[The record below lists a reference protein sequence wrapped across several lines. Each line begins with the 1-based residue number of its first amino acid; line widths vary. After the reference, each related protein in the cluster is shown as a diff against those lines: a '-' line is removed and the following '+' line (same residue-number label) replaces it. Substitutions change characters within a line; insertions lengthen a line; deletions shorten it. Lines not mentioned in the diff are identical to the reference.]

1 MESLEPVLVLTSQ
14 KQNHL
19 SVNLLSMKKGF
30 LIIVIISSSFFS
42 TFAQENPWLPKG
54 ETPWGEYEKTEK
66 VEKIEKPTTA
76 TETNNQHQPMVD
88 SLKIAEVDI
97 VDTIQK
103 SESELYLEAGMVAQ
117 GAYKCKND
125 FIIGCFFGVVTI
137 TGVIPSILCVAGAN
151 KQETKLVKEIESR
164 SAYEKLDDKKLHR
177 RIKNNIKK
185 EKFKATIGGA
195 LAGLGAKAIIIYMLA
210 TS

>member
-1 MESLEPVLVLTSQ
+1 MESLVPVLVLTSQ

-88 SLKIAEVDI
+88 S
-97 VDTIQK
+97 
-103 SESELYLEAGMVAQ
+103 
-117 GAYKCKND
+117 
-125 FIIGCFFGVVTI
+125 
-137 TGVIPSILCVAGAN
+137 
-151 KQETKLVKEIESR
+151 
-164 SAYEKLDDKKLHR
+164 
-177 RIKNNIKK
+177 
-185 EKFKATIGGA
+185 
-195 LAGLGAKAIIIYMLA
+195 
-210 TS
+210 